1 MIVIIT
7 WEFYLKLC
15 LNCVKK
21 SFHVVIYRK
30 SAYNS
35 SFSWAILFKESTIW
49 LYHTKLKVYR
59 LINKIIYSTTIM
71 VSLDL
76 WATYRLRIITVPAGN
91 STALPAGKSQLRPSI
106 QHKEKSSLQVSH
118 SWNPQ
123 YGTRRNPD
131 HYCFKIKESQSSQ
144 STQSNWINSSH
155 FEVPK
160 NLVKLKSSHIKLK
173 QTKDYQN
180 ISSIQ
185 LIMMQ

>member
-1 MIVIIT
+1 MLKNPSMLWIT
-7 WEFYLKLC
+7 EKVRITLHSVE
-15 LNCVKK
+15 LNL
-21 SFHVVIYRK
+21 SFEH
-30 SAYNS
+30 
-35 SFSWAILFKESTIW
+35 FLFKESTIW

-160 NLVKLKSSHIKLK
+160 NLVKLKSSHIRLK

-180 ISSIQ
+180 ISSIH

>member
-1 MIVIIT
+1 
-7 WEFYLKLC
+7 
-15 LNCVKK
+15 
-21 SFHVVIYRK
+21 
-30 SAYNS
+30 
-35 SFSWAILFKESTIW
+35 
-49 LYHTKLKVYR
+49 
-59 LINKIIYSTTIM
+59 M

-123 YGTRRNPD
+123 YWTRRNPD
-131 HYCFKIKESQSSQ
+131 HYCFEIKESQSSQ

-180 ISSIQ
+180 ISSIHLTNYHYPWMC
-185 LIMMQ
+185 LILSNRTRDLPPQHWMWDCDLRN